1 MMERRNFVFN
11 EIEVREDG
19 DDGAPVLRGYVARFN
34 DLSEDLG
41 GFVEKI
47 QRGAFSKTVGEAD
60 IRFLLNHDP
69 NIVLGRNRAGTL
81 EVRER
86 SAGLWIENQMP
97 DTQQARDIM
106 VSVKRGDITQGSF
119 GFRTVK
125 DKWDEDAEPVV
136 RTLQELKLFDV
147 SLVTFPAYPSTSVG
161 ARFSAVAEALAAA
174 KNGQELNRAELRA
187 LSAHAE
193 ELRQYLPPEPLSDDD
208 EHSGGGDPGTLAQA
222 IENQSRLRSRWLE
235 IAGRT

>member
-1 MMERRNFVFN
+1 MERRNFVFDD
-11 EIEVREDG
+11 IEVRESEDT
-19 DDGAPVLRGYVARFN
+19 GAPVLRGYVARFN
-34 DLSEDLG
+34 SLSEDLG

-47 QRGAFSKTVGEAD
+47 QRGAFAKTVGEAD

-125 DKWDEDAEPVV
+125 DKWDEAAEPMV
-136 RTLQELKLFDV
+136 RTLQEVKLFDV
-147 SLVTFPAYPSTSVG
+147 SLVTFPAYPETSVG
-161 ARFSAVAEALAAA
+161 ARFSAVAQALAAA
-174 KNGQELNRAELRA
+174 QNGQELNRAELRS
-187 LSAHAE
+187 LSAHMQ
-193 ELRQYLPPEPLSDDD
+193 ELRQYLPPEPQSDED
-208 EHSGGGDPGTLAQA
+208 EHSGGGDSGTLPQVV
-222 IENQSRLRSRWLE
+222 EQQSRLRSRWLE
-235 IAGRT
+235 LASLT